1 LTVLHGGYSLSSL
14 VYGQTLSQINSA
26 KKIPYCLTRELY
38 RINEFARYGKEAM
51 DILSSSTNWLDNS
64 IINSIFGLVCRS
76 YNETSKDASTSQI
89 VLSCEFITWLL
100 ANNETSIKK
109 FGPTIDID
117 DSSLNTVVHIPINY
131 PTKIHWINILLHVQK
146 TLYTTWTRYP
156 KLKTENSLGGSL
168 MNSSSLNIIRSRALV
183 MLLEEK
189 FLLNGISSKYHAQY
203 SRMVIIAVFILL

>member
-1 LTVLHGGYSLSSL
+1 
-14 VYGQTLSQINSA
+14 
-26 KKIPYCLTRELY
+26 
-38 RINEFARYGKEAM
+38 M
-51 DILSSSTNWLDNS
+51 DILSSSEVWLNDS

-109 FGPTIDID
+109 FGPTIDIN
-117 DSSLNTVVHIPINY
+117 DSSLNTVVHIPVNY
-131 PTKIHWINILLHVQK
+131 PSRKHWIYILLHVQK
-146 TLYTTWTRYP
+146 
-156 KLKTENSLGGSL
+156 KTIYYMDSLSNTKNGAFVGGSL

-183 MLLEEK
+183 MLLEK
-189 FLLNGISSKYHAQY
+189 KILLNGLSSKYNAQY